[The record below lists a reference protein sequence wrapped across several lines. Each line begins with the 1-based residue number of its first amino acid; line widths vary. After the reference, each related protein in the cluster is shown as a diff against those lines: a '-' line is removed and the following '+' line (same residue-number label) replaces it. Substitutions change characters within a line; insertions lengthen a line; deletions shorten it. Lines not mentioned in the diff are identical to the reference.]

1 MDKKK
6 SYYER
11 KRVKRF
17 LSKAK
22 GSYILSWENANFIA
36 AFLVFSLIFVFSAN
50 LYLPNW
56 LAMFF
61 IGLASFGF
69 NFWLYKN
76 YLNALVFALII
87 TEVSWTM
94 LFLALGPF
102 TISAVLLILSY
113 TLWRLRSKKQRIL
126 LDIIFASTAIILL
139 LLTNKWS

>member
-1 MDKKK
+1 
-6 SYYER
+6 
-11 KRVKRF
+11 
-17 LSKAK
+17 
-22 GSYILSWENANFIA
+22 
-36 AFLVFSLIFVFSAN
+36 
-50 LYLPNW
+50 
-56 LAMFF
+56 
-61 IGLASFGF
+61 
-69 NFWLYKN
+69 
-76 YLNALVFALII
+76 LII